1 MRNVEGISVAVGLI
15 ASSAAWSEP
24 GHVDVGPFKVEPTAS
39 TQLSYIDNLYR
50 SPEDETSS
58 MEFELTAAMRAFMQS
73 GGTDFEVNAE
83 ITQDWYSE
91 SSDDDVTDYSVGFS
105 LDQSLTGQQQ
115 VSLSGDFSRSHEDRG
130 AGLSQGGAGIGGMM
144 SPSSSKPPRLQAAIP
159 SQILVLSSIG

>member
-1 MRNVEGISVAVGLI
+1 
-15 ASSAAWSEP
+15 
-24 GHVDVGPFKVEPTAS
+24 
-39 TQLSYIDNLYR
+39 
-50 SPEDETSS
+50 

-130 AGLSQGGAGIGGMM
+130 AGLSQGGAGIGGNDAPVEFETTAVCRQLYPLRFWFCHR
-144 SPSSSKPPRLQAAIP
+144 SVDLGCFQ
-159 SQILVLSSIG
+159 L